1 MVFLTGCFANQKWG
15 NKMKTVEN
23 YKFRDMILKIGKKAI
38 KEAQERSL
46 TNGVPNVYSRD
57 GVAYF
62 QMPDGE
68 ITSKVPKEY
77 ANIYK

>member
-1 MVFLTGCFANQKWG
+1 
-15 NKMKTVEN
+15 MKTIEN

-38 KEAQERSL
+38 KEAQEKSL
-46 TNGVPNVYSRD
+46 ANGVPNVYRRN

-77 ANIYK
+77 IEIYK